1 MLLDCIAFDNDIDIN
16 VMRLWKLVEAI
27 KLEFFSYIVRY
38 DEVECYLNDEECDH
52 EGYVMWNKYGAFKIV
67 NRAVFSSANFR
78 LSKNR
83 QPVKCNP
90 IEYSIIMNR
99 KEYDLVFQALKN
111 YRLYMTKEQEVLSEK
126 ILDDLFYP
134 EFDKLSSENDVFDE
148 IVADA
153 EEALANE
160 PEINGVKSLNFR

>member
-1 MLLDCIAFDNDIDIN
+1 
-16 VMRLWKLVEAI
+16 
-27 KLEFFSYIVRY
+27 
-38 DEVECYLNDEECDH
+38 
-52 EGYVMWNKYGAFKIV
+52 
-67 NRAVFSSANFR
+67 
-78 LSKNR
+78 
-83 QPVKCNP
+83 
-90 IEYSIIMNR
+90 MNR

-134 EFDKLSSENDVFDE
+134 EFDKLSNDDSEINTDWQPDDTFDDTFDE

-160 PEINGVKSLNFR
+160 SEIKSLNFR